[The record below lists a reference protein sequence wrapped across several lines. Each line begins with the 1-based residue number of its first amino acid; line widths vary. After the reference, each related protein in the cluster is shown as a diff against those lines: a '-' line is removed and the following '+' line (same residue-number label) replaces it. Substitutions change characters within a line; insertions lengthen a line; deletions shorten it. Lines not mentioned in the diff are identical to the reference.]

1 MDDFKQINDTLGHH
15 AGDRVLMRISELL
28 KESVR
33 ESDLMARWGG
43 EEFIVAL
50 IDTGVEDAYAI
61 AEKIRENIENDAV
74 LHQMANRTVTA
85 SFGLTGFILNDTI
98 DTLLKRVDDALYEA
112 KAGGKNKIA
121 VR

>member
-1 MDDFKQINDTLGHH
+1 
-15 AGDRVLMRISELL
+15 VLVRIAALL

-50 IDTGVEDAYAI
+50 IDTGVDDAYAI
-61 AEKIRENIENDAV
+61 AEKIRKSIETDVV
-74 LHQMANRTVTA
+74 LLQMVGYPVTA
-85 SFGLTGFILNDTI
+85 SFGLTGYIEYDTI
-98 DTLLKRVDDALYEA
+98 DTMLKRVDDALYEA
-112 KAGGKNKIA
+112 KVNGKNKIA